1 MIFFKSRHSD
11 LHIKDAKLAYLLV
24 LLRQLDQFTHE
35 LDAVPEPELSDIVSA
50 AIRVSGFVEPGEAH
64 QVIAAVL
71 DALETAS
78 PIHQRLPFAL
88 NSAPPS

>member
-64 QVIAAVL
+64 QVIASVL
-71 DALETAS
+71 EALETRDS
-78 PIHQRLPFAL
+78 IPKRSPFAM